1 MPVILATQEAESRRT
16 VVQSQPKQIVCKTL
30 SQKALHKNRTSEVV
44 QGEGPELV
52 LKKKKICVLLHNHF
66 ERKPLVS
73 SQSRPIFTNQVTL
86 IN

>member
-52 LKKKKICVLLHNHF
+52 LKKKKSVFFFIIILRESHLCLH
-66 ERKPLVS
+66 RADPS
-73 SQSRPIFTNQVTL
+73 SQIKSP
-86 IN
+86 